1 MWAKRAHFWVIRF
14 WVSIRSCATSWGP
27 TPAASSRII
36 QNEAESFFSIRLDA
50 IRFVAHTTLTMT
62 TTTNRTHAVTDLMIR
77 TLQAD
82 LATLIERAVLAPSRL
97 QEARIAAVRSEIE
110 EVRAGR

>member
-1 MWAKRAHFWVIRF
+1 
-14 WVSIRSCATSWGP
+14 
-27 TPAASSRII
+27 
-36 QNEAESFFSIRLDA
+36 
-50 IRFVAHTTLTMT
+50 MT